1 MAGISVGIP
10 MLFLDR
16 QPHYNEPVNSKH
28 GNIRGVACE
37 ALPNSEGVR
46 KCKDEDFR
54 PELTCKNRYLSD
66 NEMTSDELLDYW
78 DDLASNHK
86 VQVKTKNG
94 IRERGLREDAVIGFG
109 MIIKPAGE
117 EWDNLSI
124 RRQHEFLKDSLEAL
138 EEVFKKY
145 KVKVDVCYEHRDEK
159 NIHAHL
165 LGHDDDFRLSKKL
178 GIAFFHDLNHGLYV
192 EEMEKK
198 GWKIKP
204 KEQNYQEDI
213 EKCTTIEEKLA
224 YRKARKEQR
233 AKTHGLSSKEYKA
246 EKKMQEAEKK
256 MQEAEKL
263 IQEAQKQKKE
273 NEEER
278 KFLDNYARELIAK
291 EDSIDEKLEE
301 DKKVL
306 EENKKFAE
314 RLEKLEKMRH
324 NQKQSII
331 NQRMFGQ

>member
-16 QPHYNEPVNSKH
+16 QPHYNEPINSKH
-28 GNIRGVACE
+28 GNIRGIANE
-37 ALPNSEGVR
+37 ALPNGEGVR
-46 KCKDEDFR
+46 KCKDKDFR

-66 NEMTSDELLDYW
+66 DEMTSDELLDYW
-78 DDLASNHK
+78 DHLASNHK

-94 IRERGLREDAVIGFG
+94 IRERGLREDAVIGFA

-138 EEVFKKY
+138 EEVFKKH

-246 EKKMQEAEKK
+246 GKKMQEAEKK

-263 IQEAQKQKKE
+263 MQEAQKQKKE
-273 NEEER
+273 NEEKRE
-278 KFLDNYARELIAK
+278 FLNDYARELIAK
-291 EDSIDEKLEE
+291 EDSINEK
-301 DKKVL
+301 L
-306 EENKKFAE
+306 EENKKVLE
-314 RLEKLEKMRH
+314 RLEILEKKKH

-331 NQRMFGQ
+331 NQRIFGQ

>member
-28 GNIRGVACE
+28 GNIRGVAGE

-94 IRERGLREDAVIGFG
+94 IRERGLREDAVIGFA
-109 MIIKPAGE
+109 MAIKPAGE

-145 KVKVDVCYEHRDEK
+145 KVKVDVCYEHRDER
-159 NIHAHL
+159 NMHAHL

-192 EEMEKK
+192 EEMEKR

-213 EKCTTIEEKLA
+213 EKCTTTEEKLA
-224 YRKARKEQR
+224 YRKARKAQR
-233 AKTHGLSSKEYKA
+233 AKTHGLSSKDYKA
-246 EKKMQEAEKK
+246 EKKMQEAEK
-256 MQEAEKL
+256 L
-263 IQEAQKQKKE
+263 KKE
-273 NEEER
+273 YEEKKE
-278 KFLDNYARELIAK
+278 FLDDYARELIDK
-291 EDSIDEKLEE
+291 NDSIDEKLEE
-301 DKKVL
+301 NKKVL
-306 EENKKFAE
+306 EENKKVLE
-314 RLEKLEKMRH
+314 RLEKFEKMKH
-324 NQKQSII
+324 NQEQSRI
-331 NQRMFGQ
+331 NQRIFGQ

>member
-37 ALPNSEGVR
+37 ALPNNEGVR
-46 KCKDEDFR
+46 KCKDDDFR

-94 IRERGLREDAVIGFG
+94 IRERGLREDAVIGFA
-109 MIIKPAGE
+109 MSIKPAGE

-138 EEVFKKY
+138 EEVFKKH

-192 EEMEKK
+192 EEMEKR

-246 EKKMQEAEKK
+246 GKK

-278 KFLDNYARELIAK
+278 EFLNDYARELIAK

-301 DKKVL
+301 NKKVL
-306 EENKKFAE
+306 E
-314 RLEKLEKMRH
+314 RLEKFEKMKH

-331 NQRMFGQ
+331 NQRIFGQ

>member
-16 QPHYNEPVNSKH
+16 QPHYNEPINSKH
-28 GNIRGVACE
+28 GNIRGVANE
-37 ALPNSEGVR
+37 ALPNGEGVR
-46 KCKDEDFR
+46 KCKDKDFR

-78 DDLASNHK
+78 DHLASTHK

-94 IRERGLREDAVIGFG
+94 IRERGLREDAVIGFA

-256 MQEAEKL
+256 MQEAQKL
-263 IQEAQKQKKE
+263 MQEAQKQKKE
-273 NEEER
+273 NEEKRE
-278 KFLDNYARELIAK
+278 FLNDYARELIAK
-291 EDSIDEKLEE
+291 EDSINEK
-301 DKKVL
+301 L
-306 EENKKFAE
+306 EENKKVLE
-314 RLEKLEKMRH
+314 RLEKFEKMKH

-331 NQRMFGQ
+331 NQRIFGQ

>member
-16 QPHYNEPVNSKH
+16 QPHYNEPINSKH

-159 NIHAHL
+159 NMHAHL

-178 GIAFFHDLNHGLYV
+178 GIAFFYDLNHGLYV

-246 EKKMQEAEKK
+246 GKK

-273 NEEER
+273 NEEKRE
-278 KFLDNYARELIAK
+278 FLNDYARELIAK
-291 EDSIDEKLEE
+291 EDSINEK
-301 DKKVL
+301 L
-306 EENKKFAE
+306 EENKKVLE
-314 RLEKLEKMRH
+314 RLEKFEKKKH

-331 NQRMFGQ
+331 NQHMFGQ